1 MQTYIVGGAVRDEL
15 LGRPN
20 ADRDYVVV
28 GATPEAM
35 LAQGFRPVGK
45 DFPVFLHPDTHEEY
59 ALART
64 ERKTGRGY
72 HGFTFHA
79 APDVT
84 LDDDLA
90 RRDLTINAMA
100 KAADGRLIDPFHGQ
114 RDLQAKVLRHVGP
127 AFAED
132 PVRILRIARFAARF
146 SDFSIAPETLELMR
160 GMVAAGEVDHLVAER
175 VWQELAKGLMED
187 KPSRMFEVLRDCG
200 ALARLLPE
208 VDKLFGVPQRADY
221 HPEIDTGIHTLMVVD
236 QSALR
241 GFALP
246 VRFSALTHDL
256 GKAETPADILP
267 RHLGHEE
274 RSVRL
279 TEKLCARL
287 RVPNDCRDLALL
299 MARTVTARRATIT
312 LDWGYHGNTNGLID
326 VSPYKFNRKGGRGK
340 PDHVEIAELADPYRG
355 RFKGYGANSG
365 IAYAASVAEKVE
377 LIRAK
382 TGEGPGAFIAE
393 AISGCGGQ
401 VFFPDAY
408 LRTAAEHVR
417 KAGGLVIIDEV
428 QTGFG
433 RVGNHMW
440 AHGPQG
446 IIPDIVTLG
455 KPIGNGH
462 PMAAVVTTPEIARA
476 FANGMEFF
484 SSFGGNPVSA
494 AVGMAVLDVLE
505 QEYLQHKARITGEH
519 LKARFQA
526 LAEEHSLIGHV
537 RGEGLFLGVELV
549 KDHTTLEPATE
560 EAGRIANF
568 MRDHGVLISTDGPFD
583 NVLKIKP
590 PMAFG
595 LQEADIMADTLNA
608 ALKHM

>member
-1 MQTYIVGGAVRDEL
+1 VQIYIVGGAVRDEL

-45 DFPVFLHPDTHEEY
+45 DFPVFLHPQTHEEY

-72 HGFTFHA
+72 HGFAFHA

-84 LDDDLA
+84 LEDDLA

-100 KAADGRLIDPFHGQ
+100 KAADGGLIDPFHGQ
-114 RDLQAKVLRHVGP
+114 RDLQAKILRHVGP

-146 SDFSIAPETLELMR
+146 SDFSVAPETLELMR
-160 GMVAAGEVDHLVAER
+160 NMVASGEVDHLVAER

-187 KPSRMFEVLRDCG
+187 RPSRMLEVLRDCG

-221 HPEIDTGIHTLMVVD
+221 HPEVDTGIHTLMVID

-246 VRFSALTHDL
+246 VRFAALTHDL

-279 TEKLCARL
+279 TEQLSARL

-299 MARTVTARRATIT
+299 MAR
-312 LDWGYHGNTNGLID
+312 YHGNVHRAADLKASTLVTLFEKTDALRRPKRFRQLLDACLCDYTGRLGWENRPYD
-326 VSPYKFNRKGGRGK
+326 SPQRLLTALAAVNAVRAG
-340 PDHVEIAELADPYRG
+340 EIAAACAD
-355 RFKGYGANSG
+355 KGK
-365 IAYAASVAEKVE
+365 IPERIHAA
-377 LIRAK
+377 
-382 TGEGPGAFIAE
+382 
-393 AISGCGGQ
+393 
-401 VFFPDAY
+401 
-408 LRTAAEHVR
+408 
-417 KAGGLVIIDEV
+417 
-428 QTGFG
+428 
-433 RVGNHMW
+433 RVH
-440 AHGPQG
+440 
-446 IIPDIVTLG
+446 
-455 KPIGNGH
+455 
-462 PMAAVVTTPEIARA
+462 AV
-476 FANGMEFF
+476 
-484 SSFGGNPVSA
+484 
-494 AVGMAVLDVLE
+494 
-505 QEYLQHKARITGEH
+505 K
-519 LKARFQA
+519 QA
-526 LAEEHSLIGHV
+526 LNEP
-537 RGEGLFLGVELV
+537 GEQPEQ
-549 KDHTTLEPATE
+549 H
-560 EAGRIANF
+560 
-568 MRDHGVLISTDGPFD
+568 
-583 NVLKIKP
+583 
-590 PMAFG
+590 
-595 LQEADIMADTLNA
+595 
-608 ALKHM
+608 